1 MESASK
7 LDMFKFYS
15 SQNRNMLMC
24 SSLSTSF
31 LGLALSFQA
40 LLPAHSAEQF
50 FTPPEA
56 PFITGPKEE
65 IQRVSLPA
73 GTADAA
79 QALIDAARKEKP
91 EAVLILEPA
100 GNLEV
105 GAAPLRLGSKM
116 CLQLSPS
123 TGLTAGANCSA
134 PSLILIEKAE
144 FVSVSSSGPGSATLD
159 GGCKAI
165 IGIQVSEGS
174 RINMDQLNILRCA
187 KMGIDYHGTTNVTS
201 LNEAASVT
209 RCHFEKNGNALQVD
223 QSGGFQCL
231 DNVFKNQTETA
242 LSINSLNSMV
252 AGNTFSGNKTDIQTS
267 SDRGIITRN
276 RFGKSE
282 LTLDLTPTSKG
293 NLISENR
300 GTAPDLTLSIAGE
313 SHQLFHNTL
322 SGSAKLAPG
331 TKEVFFI
338 SNEKLQI
345 DPAASGLKFFNP
357 PTLNQSHT
365 NSVIV
370 AGMGRFDLPLIAG
383 GKKEPKPADKD
394 KPPKIVPVDISL
406 VEAEITKAQT
416 EHPNDV
422 LVIRLE
428 GEYICKN
435 PKGLELPP
443 NSCLLMAADARILSD
458 LSIPL
463 EPPWARADP
472 LSQVLLLPKTGFCS
486 VSGGKLD
493 ANRQAHFPINANTG
507 SIALIEST
515 SLIAGARDG
524 INTKTRKGSD
534 PIFLYRCNV
543 YGNNGRGIWSHV
555 ANRVHAI
562 ANVCTGNYMD
572 GIDLDA
578 HAINCTAL
586 FNTCTANR
594 RHGVFIEEAIK
605 NNIVF
610 GNELHGNGTGIHVWN
625 EEVEGNTGPNLIS
638 ANRCSGNRRGIGLGG
653 RADDKTAHG
662 NLFFNNVCTE
672 NREDGILTGNS
683 KSKENYFSQSVAF
696 GNGKENIGASGSAF
710 FFNTIVPTP

>member
-1 MESASK
+1 MLNSHRLGATS
-7 LDMFKFYS
+7 FYRS
-15 SQNRNMLMC
+15 LLSLALTF
-24 SSLSTSF
+24 SLSSF
-31 LGLALSFQA
+31 L
-40 LLPAHSAEQF
+40 SAQTAEHL

-65 IQRVSLPA
+65 THRVSLPA
-73 GTADAA
+73 GTVEAA

-91 EAVLILEPA
+91 EAVLVLEPA

-123 TGLTAGANCSA
+123 AGLTAEADCSA
-134 PSLILIEKAE
+134 PSLISVEKAE
-144 FVSVSSSGPGSATLD
+144 FVSISSRGPGPATLD
-159 GGCKAI
+159 GGSKAVT
-165 IGIQVSEGS
+165 GIQITEGS
-174 RINMDQLNILRCA
+174 RINIDQLNILRCA
-187 KMGIDYHGTTNVTS
+187 KTGIDYRGTTNVTS

-209 RCHFEKNGNALQVD
+209 RCYFEKNGTALQVD

-231 DNVFKNQTETA
+231 DNVFHNQTGTA
-242 LSINSLNSMV
+242 LTINSLNSMV
-252 AGNTFSGNKTDIQTS
+252 AGNTFSGNKADIQAS

-276 RFGKSE
+276 TFGKSE
-282 LTLDLTPTSKG
+282 LTLDLTLTSKG

-300 GTAPDLTLSIAGE
+300 GTAQDLTLSIAGE
-313 SHQLFHNTL
+313 SHQFFHNSL
-322 SGSAKLAPG
+322 SGSAKLASG
-331 TKEVFFI
+331 TKEAFLI
-338 SNEKLQI
+338 SNENLQI
-345 DPAASGLKFFNP
+345 DPATPGLKFFNP
-357 PTLNQSHT
+357 PTLNRPHT

-394 KPPKIVPVDISL
+394 KPPKIVPADLSL
-406 VEAEITKAQT
+406 VQAEIAKAQT

-422 LVIRLE
+422 LVIRLD

-435 PKGLELPP
+435 PNGLELPP

-458 LSIPL
+458 LGIPL
-463 EPPWARADP
+463 EPAWARAEP
-472 LSQVLLLPKTGFCS
+472 LTQVVLLPKTGFCS
-486 VSGGKLD
+486 ISGGKLD

-507 SIALIEST
+507 SIALIEGT

-524 INTKTRKGSD
+524 INTKSRKGSD
-534 PIFLYRCNV
+534 PIFLYRCHV

-562 ANVCTGNYMD
+562 ANVCSGNFMD

-586 FNTCTANR
+586 FNVCNANR
-594 RHGVFIEEAIK
+594 RHGVFIEEAIE

-610 GNELHGNGTGIHVWN
+610 GNKLDGNGTGIHVWN
-625 EEVEGNTGPNLIS
+625 EEVKGNTGPNLIS
-638 ANRCSGNRRGIGLGG
+638 ANHCSGNRRGIGLGG

-683 KSKENYFSQSVAF
+683 KAKANYFTQSVTY
-696 GNGKENIGASGSAF
+696 GNGKENIGVNGSAF
-710 FFNTIVPTP
+710 FFNTVVPTP

>member
-1 MESASK
+1 
-7 LDMFKFYS
+7 
-15 SQNRNMLMC
+15 ML
-24 SSLSTSF
+24 T
-31 LGLALSFQA
+31 AQ
-40 LLPAHSAEQF
+40 SAEQF

-65 IQRVSLPA
+65 IHRVSLPG
-73 GTADAA
+73 GTAEAA

-91 EAVLILEPA
+91 EALLVLEPT

-105 GAAPLRLGSKM
+105 GATPLRLSNKM

-123 TGLTAGANCSA
+123 AGLTTGANCSA
-134 PSLILIEKAE
+134 PSLITIEKAQI
-144 FVSVSSSGPGSATLD
+144 VSISSRGPGPATLD
-159 GGCKAI
+159 GGSKAVN
-165 IGIQVSEGS
+165 GIQITEGS
-174 RINMDQLNILRCA
+174 RINMDQLNVLRCA
-187 KMGIDYHGTTNVTS
+187 KTGIDYRGTTNVTS

-209 RCHFEKNGNALQVD
+209 RCYFEKNGIALQVD

-252 AGNTFSGNKTDIQTS
+252 AGNTFSGNKTDIHTS

-276 RFGKSE
+276 KFGKSE
-282 LTLDLTPTSKG
+282 LTLNLTPTSKG

-300 GTAPDLTLSIAGE
+300 GTTKDLTLSIAGE

-322 SGSAKLAPG
+322 HGSAKLASG
-331 TKEVFFI
+331 TKEAFFI
-338 SNEKLQI
+338 SNENLQT
-345 DPAASGLKFFNP
+345 DPATPGLKFFNP
-357 PTLNQSHT
+357 PTLNRPHT

-370 AGMGRFDLPLIAG
+370 AGMGRFDLPLIPG
-383 GKKEPKPADKD
+383 GKKAPSTPETKD
-394 KPPKIVPVDISL
+394 KHLKIVPVDLSL
-406 VEAEITKAQT
+406 VEAEIAKAKT
-416 EHPNDV
+416 GHPNDV

-435 PKGLELPP
+435 PNGLELPP

-463 EPPWARADP
+463 EPAWARADP
-472 LSQVLLLPKTGFCS
+472 LTQVVLLPKTGFCS
-486 VSGGKLD
+486 ISGGKLD

-507 SIALIEST
+507 SITLIEST

-524 INTKTRKGSD
+524 INTKGRKGSD
-534 PIFLYRCNV
+534 PIFIYRSNA

-555 ANRVHAI
+555 ANRVHSI
-562 ANVCTGNYMD
+562 ANVCSGNYMD

-578 HAINCTAL
+578 HSIDSTAL
-586 FNTCTANR
+586 FNTCNANR
-594 RHGVFIEEAIK
+594 RHGVFIEEAIE

-610 GNELHGNGTGIHVWN
+610 GNELHGNGTGVHVWN
-625 EEVEGNTGPNLIS
+625 EEVKGNTGPNLIS

-653 RADDKTAHG
+653 RADDKTSHG

-683 KSKENYFSQSVAF
+683 KAKENYFSQSVAF
-696 GNGKENIGASGSAF
+696 GNGKENIGVSGSAF
-710 FFNTIVPTP
+710 FFNTVVPTP

>member
-1 MESASK
+1 MNFAFSK
-7 LDMFKFYS
+7 YHGS
-15 SQNRNMLMC
+15 
-24 SSLSTSF
+24 SF
-31 LGLALSFQA
+31 LPLLCSLLTCIFLLS
-40 LLPAHSAEQF
+40 PSAHSAERF
-50 FTPPEA
+50 FTTPEA
-56 PFITGPKEE
+56 PFITSPKEQ
-65 IQRVSLPA
+65 IHRLDIPA
-73 GTADAA
+73 GTAEAA

-91 EAVLILEPA
+91 EALLLIQTS

-105 GAAPLRLGSKM
+105 GSAPLRLSSNM
-116 CLQLSPS
+116 ALHLSPS
-123 TGLTAGANCSA
+123 AGIFASPSCSA
-134 PSLILIEKAE
+134 PCLVLVEKSE
-144 FVSVSSSGPGSATLD
+144 LVSISSSDSGSATLD
-159 GGCKAI
+159 GAGKSVS
-165 IGIQVSEGS
+165 GIQIAEGS
-174 RINMDQLNILRCA
+174 RINIDQLKILHCA
-187 KMGIDYHGTTNVTS
+187 KTGIDYRGTTNVTS

-209 RCHFEKNGNALQVD
+209 RCFFEKNGNALQVE

-252 AGNTFSGNKTDIQTS
+252 AGNTFSGNKTDIRTS

-300 GTAPDLTLSIAGE
+300 GTAQDLTLSIAGE
-313 SHQLFHNTL
+313 GHQLFHNTL

-331 TKEVFFI
+331 TKEAFLI
-338 SNEKLQI
+338 SNENLQI
-345 DPAASGLKFFNP
+345 DPATPGLKFFNP
-357 PTLNQSHT
+357 PTLNRPHT

-394 KPPKIVPVDISL
+394 KPPKIVPVDLSL
-406 VEAEITKAQT
+406 VEAEIAKAQT

-422 LVIRLE
+422 LVIRLD

-463 EPPWARADP
+463 EQPWARADA
-472 LSQVLLLPKTGFCS
+472 LTQVLLLPKTGFCS
-486 VSGGKLD
+486 ISGGKLD

-515 SLIAGARDG
+515 SLVAGARDG

-562 ANVCTGNYMD
+562 ANVSSGNYMD

-594 RHGVFIEEAIK
+594 RHGVFIEEAIE

-610 GNELHGNGTGIHVWN
+610 GNELHGNGTGVHVWN
-625 EEVEGNTGPNLIS
+625 EEVKGNTGPNLIS
-638 ANRCSGNRRGIGLGG
+638 ANHCSGNRRGIGLGG
-653 RADDKTAHG
+653 RADDKTSHG

-683 KSKENYFSQSVAF
+683 KAKENYFSQSVAF
-696 GNGKENIGASGSAF
+696 DNGKENIGVSGSAF
-710 FFNTIVPTP
+710 FFNTVIPTP